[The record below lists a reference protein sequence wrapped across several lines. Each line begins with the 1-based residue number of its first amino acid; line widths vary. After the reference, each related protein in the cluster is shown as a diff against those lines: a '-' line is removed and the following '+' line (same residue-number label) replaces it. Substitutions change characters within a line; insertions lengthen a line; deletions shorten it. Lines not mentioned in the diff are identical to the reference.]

1 MNGQLGQY
9 GQTNAIEQYPQ
20 SGFRMPQLD
29 ALRRARAGGA
39 KPLYA
44 GSADVMGEKPGMTP
58 QVGSEGF
65 NDRGGPKPLEDRMG
79 GMGTPM
85 SKPGMGATPMEKP
98 GMRSTDRIR
107 QNPEL
112 MFGRPNGRSMPGI
125 PQPPSV
131 INVRERY

>member
-29 ALRRARAGGA
+29 ALRRARAGGS

-44 GSADVMGEKPGMTP
+44 GSADVMGEKPGMAP
-58 QVGSEGF
+58 QAGSEEIGGMA
-65 NDRGGPKPLEDRMG
+65 RGLQDRMG
-79 GMGTPM
+79 GMAKPM
-85 SKPGMGATPMEKP
+85 AGGSESPMDKP
-98 GMRSTDRIR
+98 GMRSTDRLR
-107 QNPEL
+107 QNPER
-112 MFGRPNGRSMPGI
+112 MFGRPTGRSMPGV

>member
-9 GQTNAIEQYPQ
+9 GQTNTIEQYPQ

-29 ALRRARAGGA
+29 ALRRARAGGS

-44 GSADVMGEKPGMTP
+44 GSADVMGEKPGMAP
-58 QVGSEGF
+58 QAGSEEIG
-65 NDRGGPKPLEDRMG
+65 NMARGLTDRMG
-79 GMGTPM
+79 AMT
-85 SKPGMGATPMEKP
+85 KPGMGGSPMDKP

-107 QNPEL
+107 QNPGL
-112 MFGRPNGRSMPGI
+112 MFGRPTGRSMPGV

>member
-9 GQTNAIEQYPQ
+9 GQTNTIEQYPQ
-20 SGFRMPQLD
+20 SGFRMPQID

-39 KPLYA
+39 KPLYT
-44 GSADVMGEKPGMTP
+44 GSADVMAEKPGMSP
-58 QVGSEGF
+58 QVGSEGL
-65 NDRGGPKPLEDRMG
+65 NDRGGGMAKPMNAGREM
-79 GMGTPM
+79 PM